1 MALKGLGIAWT
12 GVKIASKLRTVVVGG
27 AAAGALYM
35 VTRAHSP
42 KTADKA
48 LEIGKDAVDAG
59 GAVGGSFYQ
68 GVLSGMGDETPV
80 PTGVDAGSNPTKQSS
95 FGWGGSGSLEAT
107 LKGVRGLPPEL
118 PNDLAD
124 SLRAQGYDSPD
135 MLRKLARHAD
145 DDSGWS
151 DMVSAVKLKP
161 GHALKIKEHLL
172 SDVSDVVR
180 SRS

>member
-59 GAVGGSFYQ
+59 GAHGLEQELAQIGLV
-68 GVLSGMGDETPV
+68 VARN
-80 PTGVDAGSNPTKQSS
+80 DA
-95 FGWGGSGSLEAT
+95 L
-107 LKGVRGLPPEL
+107 VR
-118 PNDLAD
+118 
-124 SLRAQGYDSPD
+124 
-135 MLRKLARHAD
+135 
-145 DDSGWS
+145 
-151 DMVSAVKLKP
+151 
-161 GHALKIKEHLL
+161 
-172 SDVSDVVR
+172 
-180 SRS
+180 